1 MPRALKA
8 PCSLP
13 IGYGGFGRPLGLWW
27 FREDWVIQLTRL
39 NNEPLTVNSDLIK
52 FVESAHDTVL
62 TLINGEKI
70 VVRERVEQ
78 VIERVIQFRRAILS
92 GLPMMMGE
100 PMAAAVS
107 SKTDVRSAPQLKE
120 GAGRG

>member
-1 MPRALKA
+1 M
-8 PCSLP
+8 
-13 IGYGGFGRPLGLWW
+13 
-27 FREDWVIQLTRL
+27 IQLTRL

-100 PMAAAVS
+100 PMAGLGAS
-107 SKTDVRSAPQLKE
+107 SKAQAESTSQNLKE

>member
-1 MPRALKA
+1 M
-8 PCSLP
+8 
-13 IGYGGFGRPLGLWW
+13 
-27 FREDWVIQLTRL
+27 IQLTRL

-92 GLPMMMGE
+92 GLPMMMSE
-100 PMAAAVS
+100 PIAAAAS
-107 SKTDVRSAPQLKE
+107 SKTDVQSAEQLKE